1 MEKKTRGRPKKAAE
15 PAIAEVLTTVEKEEN
30 AFIDVFIIKSCKNIK
45 WKQGIDKKA
54 NKCFVAVPKTLIH
67 LLDGKWVKAT
77 KIDGTDENHYNFV
90 A

>member
-1 MEKKTRGRPKKAAE
+1 MEKKTRGRPRKVVE
-15 PAIAEVLTTVEKEEN
+15 ETAIAEAQEDEN
-30 AFIDVFIIKSCKNIK
+30 AFVDIFIVKSCTNLK
-45 WKQGIDKKA
+45 WKQGVDKKS

-77 KIDGTDENHYNFV
+77 RIDGTEENHYNFV